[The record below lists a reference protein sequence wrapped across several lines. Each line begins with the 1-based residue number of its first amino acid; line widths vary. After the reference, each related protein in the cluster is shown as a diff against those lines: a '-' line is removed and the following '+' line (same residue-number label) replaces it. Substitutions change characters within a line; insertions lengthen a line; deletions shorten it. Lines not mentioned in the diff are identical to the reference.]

1 MLWRTTNVRA
11 DYDAA
16 IAIGEELL
24 DQATREGNV
33 EFAVQAHHALW
44 SSHLHRGDLQETCA
58 HVERALEL
66 YDITRHGSDAMNYGG
81 HDARE
86 CGLNQ
91 AGHALFLMGYPER
104 ALASIRAG
112 LEHARAIGD
121 PPVIAH
127 ALHDGLVTLQLAG
140 EWDEMADSIRWLVE
154 LAEQHALAMYGSLAR
169 ILEAW
174 LKVVREGAPEAVE
187 TMQDHVDRR
196 LRMGT
201 WQTYYDILI
210 PDAHLR
216 LGQVEAAMAAAR
228 EGLTR
233 AERRGERLRVA
244 ELHRLRAACHL
255 AGSGD
260 DRGAAETAL
269 QAALRVARQQ
279 GARMWELRASC
290 DLARLW
296 AEQGERQKAHKLLAP
311 VYGWFTEGFDTP
323 DLKAA
328 KVLLDEL
335 SA

>member
-1 MLWRTTNVRA
+1 MLLVGRRYHNRRGSLGGVCVPASFAQEANVR
-11 DYDAA
+11 
-16 IAIGEELL
+16 
-24 DQATREGNV
+24 
-33 EFAVQAHHALW
+33 F
-44 SSHLHRGDLQETCA
+44 C
-58 HVERALEL
+58 
-66 YDITRHGSDAMNYGG
+66 
-81 HDARE
+81 
-86 CGLNQ
+86 
-91 AGHALFLMGYPER
+91 P
-104 ALASIRAG
+104 
-112 LEHARAIGD
+112 
-121 PPVIAH
+121 
-127 ALHDGLVTLQLAG
+127 
-140 EWDEMADSIRWLVE
+140 
-154 LAEQHALAMYGSLAR
+154 LAMYGSLAR

-174 LKVVREGAPEAVE
+174 LRVVRDSAPEAVE
-187 TMQDHVDRR
+187 TMQDHVDQR

-260 DRGAAETAL
+260 DRGAAEAAL
-269 QAALRVARQQ
+269 QAALTVARQQ

-296 AEQGERQKAHKLLAP
+296 AEQGERQKAHELLAP